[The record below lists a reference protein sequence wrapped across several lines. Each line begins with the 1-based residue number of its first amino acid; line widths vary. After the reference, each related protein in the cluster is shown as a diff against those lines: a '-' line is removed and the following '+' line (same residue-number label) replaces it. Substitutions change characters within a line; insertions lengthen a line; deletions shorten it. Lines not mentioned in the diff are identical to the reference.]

1 MTRIHK
7 FNFQEDNE
15 EFSFGWMSDSKNW
28 LLDLRCAEKPEKRKC
43 DDTVQEMVG
52 LFEIPKIAKGR
63 DNKSH
68 RNSDRAWLEFGVGVV
83 LLHMVQQVLLPEE
96 APAADTATTNFYT
109 WKEALIVNFTEVFGE
124 LATSQESSIH
134 RWFVWQGSHP
144 AGVRA
149 GLVRTAE
156 RCLSFPG

>member
-1 MTRIHK
+1 V
-7 FNFQEDNE
+7 Q
-15 EFSFGWMSDSKNW
+15 KNP
-28 LLDLRCAEKPEKRKC
+28 KKRRR
-43 DDTVQEMVG
+43 DDTVQEI
-52 LFEIPKIAKGR
+52 LNLCKIPKIAKRR

-83 LLHMVQQVLLPEE
+83 LLHMFQQVHLPEE

-109 WKEALIVNFTEVFGE
+109 RKQAFIVNSTEVFSE
-124 LATSQESSIH
+124 LATSQESSMH

-149 GLVRTAE
+149 GLVRTA
-156 RCLSFPG
+156 